1 MTDKLGALYLLGRVA
16 RTGSF
21 GAAAREVGL
30 SQPSV
35 SRIIAT
41 LEKEVGVTL
50 LTRSTRAVTLTE
62 AGAQYLARVEPVL
75 TVLEEAEHEI
85 RGNGELRGVLRVG
98 ATTSFAM
105 RELIPRLPAFMRTH
119 PALRIDLV
127 LVDRRQDLI
136 NEAVDVALR
145 FGVLEDSGMMAR
157 KLGTSPRMLVAS
169 PTYLERAGA
178 PRKPA
183 DLSSHSVI
191 LGPSGMRPDGW
202 VFRSHGKS
210 VSVRLD
216 ASLNISVNEAAITAA
231 VAGLGIA
238 STSTWG
244 CSPELQHGSLVRVL
258 SDWEMG
264 MVDVHVVLPA
274 GRASKPASR
283 AFVDFLA
290 ETMKI

>member
-41 LEKEVGVTL
+41 LEREVGVAL
-50 LTRSTRAVTLTE
+50 LARSTRAVTLTE

-75 TVLEEAEHEI
+75 TVLEEAEHEV

-98 ATTSFAM
+98 ASISFAM
-105 RELIPRLPAFMRTH
+105 REVIPRLPQFMERH

-127 LVDRRQDLI
+127 LADRRQDLI

-169 PTYLERAGA
+169 PDYLERAGT

-183 DLSSHSVI
+183 DLSAHSVI

-202 VFRSHGKS
+202 TFRSQGKS
-210 VSVRLD
+210 VSIRLD
-216 ASLNISVNEAAITAA
+216 GTLNISVNEAALTAA
-231 VAGLGIA
+231 VAGIGIA

-244 CSPELQHGSLVRVL
+244 CSQELREGSLLRVL
-258 SDWEMG
+258 ADWEMG
-264 MVDVHVVLPA
+264 TVDVHAVLPA

-283 AFVDFLA
+283 AFVDYLSQA
-290 ETMKI
+290 MKS

>member
-21 GAAAREVGL
+21 GAAGREVGL

-35 SRIIAT
+35 SRIIAM
-41 LEKEVGVTL
+41 LEREVGVAL
-50 LTRSTRAVTLTE
+50 LARSTRAVTLTE

-75 TVLEEAEHEI
+75 AVLEEAEHEV

-98 ATTSFAM
+98 ATITFAM
-105 RELIPRLPAFMRTH
+105 RELIPRLPGFMHRH

-127 LVDRRQDLI
+127 LADRRQDLI

-169 PTYLERAGA
+169 PAYLERTGT
-178 PRKPA
+178 PKRPA
-183 DLSSHSVI
+183 DLSAHALI

-202 VFRSHGKS
+202 AFRSQGKS
-210 VSVRLD
+210 VSIRLD
-216 ASLNISVNEAAITAA
+216 GALNISVNEAAITAA

-244 CSPELQHGSLVRVL
+244 CSQELQRGDLVRVL
-258 SDWEMG
+258 ADWEMG
-264 MVDVHVVLPA
+264 TVDVHAVLPA

-283 AFVDFLA
+283 AFVDYLA
-290 ETMKI
+290 EAMKL